1 MAPGLVVLAR
11 LLALLAVAALAAF
24 AGCGGG
30 EPRGVAPE
38 PDAPRAAGS
47 SAGAGALKAES
58 AIGAA
63 RRREAARRAE
73 LRRLK
78 RSPTVAA
85 ALRRA
90 LLSGRID
97 AATHDRWR
105 RDDARARA
113 TLGRLAG
120 GPRAELAAVI
130 AEADRLAAAGRLTA
144 GRFPAVFLL
153 LRRNAE
159 AWSRARPPAPGQRVS
174 FGSDPAVFQA
184 FAGRGLQLH
193 PLASWGKVNGVAG
206 ACLRAL
212 EAGRGDCP
220 ERRLRAAVDR
230 LLGLGA
236 RRDDFLAW
244 EYYFAYG
251 GGSPPWISGMSQGT
265 AVQALARTARV
276 LEAPR
281 YLRAARRALGA
292 FERPAPIG
300 VAARAGGGRRYV
312 MYSFDPGQRI
322 LNGELQAVSG
332 LRDLA
337 SLDGGARAQRLFRVG
352 ERAARAVLP
361 AFDTGAWSLYSE
373 RGRESSLHYHRVT
386 GDFLGR
392 LCRGGRTPFCEAG
405 RRFARYE
412 REPPRIG
419 VGVPSGLRANRGATL
434 RFSLSKISSVNVS
447 VWGNRGLSLRQELS
461 LPRGGH
467 AVTWTPPGRGRY
479 RLRVEARGP
488 AGRRAVELRDLRVVL
503 PKPKPRPTA
512 KERRRAARKAARA
525 GARKAARVA
534 TRRERRSERQQR
546 SEERR
551 ERVARRE
558 RAAARRERATARRER
573 ATARRERAAARQRAE
588 RRRRARREQRIEE
601 QRGEAV
607 VESVPNVGG

>member
-1 MAPGLVVLAR
+1 M
-11 LLALLAVAALAAF
+11 
-24 AGCGGG
+24 
-30 EPRGVAPE
+30 
-38 PDAPRAAGS
+38 
-47 SAGAGALKAES
+47 
-58 AIGAA
+58 
-63 RRREAARRAE
+63 
-73 LRRLK
+73 
-78 RSPTVAA
+78 
-85 ALRRA
+85 
-90 LLSGRID
+90 
-97 AATHDRWR
+97 
-105 RDDARARA
+105 
-113 TLGRLAG
+113 
-120 GPRAELAAVI
+120 I

-386 GDFLGR
+386 GDFLDR

-419 VGVPSGLRANRGATL
+419 VGVPGGLRANRGATL

-512 KERRRAARKAARA
+512 KERRRAARKAARV

-534 TRRERRSERQQR
+534 TRRERGRTSTAQRGAEGASGATGARGGSAGAGDGARSGAAGGA
-546 SEERR
+546 
-551 ERVARRE
+551 ARAAGAGDGAAGARG
-558 RAAARRERATARRER
+558 RAAAG
-573 ATARRERAAARQRAE
+573 RAAAPCAAGTAHRGAAGRGG
-588 RRRRARREQRIEE
+588 
-601 QRGEAV
+601 RGECPERGRLTGDGRTAGAGAWHLGAPP
-607 VESVPNVGG
+607 SSSGTRTSRM